1 MIFAGAGVVLVAAVA
16 AGFAIDASSFE
27 SNLLAELA
35 GAVVGIGIAILV
47 VERILD
53 EDRRARWNLV
63 ETQTIETLRFA
74 LVKATLPIYLHLPA
88 PRPPEADPLSME
100 EAGNL
105 EEGMRELAGALRGH
119 RSMDLEPTPLRK
131 MLETIAAQ
139 IEFIRDNAMQRLLTV
154 GADPELVKRL
164 AMLEAV
170 YERLD
175 YDAWLEEKLGSRI
188 DETTHRLADLVDS
201 VRQVVTHLDSG

>member
-1 MIFAGAGVVLVAAVA
+1 MAAVA